1 MLPHRGRFPQSAI
14 FTIPGVSVPPGFH
27 ASTFLVSNAVTA
39 LRPEEDLMSADRS
52 FIAQNDAER
61 ARLRAL
67 VARLTDADLA
77 RPMPAGWT
85 VASVL
90 AHVAFWDQRI
100 LVLLDRWEQSP
111 STAPPAIHEADVDWV
126 NDATKALLLAMPPR
140 RAAELTVATAEA
152 VDARVAAL
160 PDALLARNEAAGS
173 PLSMTRSVH
182 RQEHLDEIERV
193 LKA

>member
-1 MLPHRGRFPQSAI
+1 MA
-14 FTIPGVSVPPGFH
+14 
-27 ASTFLVSNAVTA
+27 
-39 LRPEEDLMSADRS
+39 ADRT
-52 FIAQNDAER
+52 FIALNDA
-61 ARLRAL
+61 ARSKLRAL
-67 VARLTDADLA
+67 AARLTDADLA

-111 STAPPAIHEADVDWV
+111 STVPRAINEADVDWV

-160 PDALLARNEAAGS
+160 PDDLLARNKAAGS

-182 RQEHLDEIERV
+182 REEHLNEIERV
-193 LKA
+193 LGA

>member
-1 MLPHRGRFPQSAI
+1 
-14 FTIPGVSVPPGFH
+14 
-27 ASTFLVSNAVTA
+27 
-39 LRPEEDLMSADRS
+39 MSADRT
-52 FIAQNDAER
+52 FIAGNDATR
-61 ARLRAL
+61 SRLRAL
-67 VARLTDADLA
+67 VARLSDADLA

-111 STAPPAIHEADVDWV
+111 SAVPPAIAEADVDWV

-140 RAAELTVATAEA
+140 RAAEVTVATAEA

-160 PDALLARNEAAGS
+160 PDDLLARNKAAGS
-173 PLSMTRSVH
+173 PLSMARSVH
-182 RQEHLDEIERV
+182 REEHLNEIERV
-193 LKA
+193 LGA